1 MKDKSLQ
8 SLSLT
13 DRRKLEV
20 SGVLEIVSY
29 NDESITLYTSLGNL
43 HIRGE
48 GLEVGTAFSESGTIE
63 ISGYI
68 RSMNFFDNKSRYAD
82 NIISRLFR

>member
-29 NDESITLYTSLGNL
+29 NGNL

-48 GLEVGTAFSESGTIE
+48 GLEVGTAFSESGTVE